1 MSATIPRASGG
12 SCGTVLTAP
21 AGGFGGMLAGAALL
35 QRHQQQHLEFLQRSL
50 GDFAPIATNYI
61 VTWDRLICGAF
72 PLAGMVLLLGIF
84 AYLVLLGEITSLPDR
99 EPSLAH
105 ETAGGH

>member
-1 MSATIPRASGG
+1 MNFFN
-12 SCGTVLTAP
+12 VL
-21 AGGFGGMLAGAALL
+21 
-35 QRHQQQHLEFLQRSL
+35 L

-61 VTWDRLICGAF
+61 VTWTASFCGAF